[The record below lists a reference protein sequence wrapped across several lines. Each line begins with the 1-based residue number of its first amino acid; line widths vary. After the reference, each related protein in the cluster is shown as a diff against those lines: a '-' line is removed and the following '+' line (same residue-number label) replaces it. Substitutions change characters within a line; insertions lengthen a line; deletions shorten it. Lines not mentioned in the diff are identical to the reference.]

1 MNRLVYKVTDADL
14 FCVIQ
19 ISLCKELIS
28 NSIMQT
34 LQIQLPDSINIE
46 TQEIQLL
53 LASRLYE
60 KGLLSV
66 GQAAQMT
73 GLSKRTFMELLG
85 RYQVSVLNYPAE
97 DIMQDFENA

>member
-1 MNRLVYKVTDADL
+1 
-14 FCVIQ
+14 
-19 ISLCKELIS
+19 
-28 NSIMQT
+28 MQT
-34 LQIQLPDSINIE
+34 LQIQLPDAITID

-53 LASRLYE
+53 LASKLYE

-66 GQAAQMT
+66 GQAAEMT

-85 RYQVSVLNYPAE
+85 RYQVSVLNYFAE

>member
-1 MNRLVYKVTDADL
+1 
-14 FCVIQ
+14 
-19 ISLCKELIS
+19 
-28 NSIMQT
+28 MQT
-34 LQIQLPDSINIE
+34 LQIQLPDFINID
-46 TQEIQLL
+46 TQEIQML
-53 LASRLYE
+53 LASKLYE
-60 KGLLSV
+60 KGVLSL

>member
-1 MNRLVYKVTDADL
+1 
-14 FCVIQ
+14 
-19 ISLCKELIS
+19 
-28 NSIMQT
+28 MQT

-46 TQEIQLL
+46 TQEIQML

-85 RYQVSVLNYPAE
+85 HYQVSVLNYPAE
-97 DIMQDFENA
+97 EIIHDFENA

>member
-1 MNRLVYKVTDADL
+1 
-14 FCVIQ
+14 
-19 ISLCKELIS
+19 
-28 NSIMQT
+28 MQT

>member
-1 MNRLVYKVTDADL
+1 MSFNGCQLKRGLYD
-14 FCVIQ
+14 CVGLR
-19 ISLCKELIS
+19 S
-28 NSIMQT
+28 
-34 LQIQLPDSINIE
+34 LQIQLPDFINID
-46 TQEIQLL
+46 TQEIQML
-53 LASRLYE
+53 LASKLYE
-60 KGLLSV
+60 KGVLSL